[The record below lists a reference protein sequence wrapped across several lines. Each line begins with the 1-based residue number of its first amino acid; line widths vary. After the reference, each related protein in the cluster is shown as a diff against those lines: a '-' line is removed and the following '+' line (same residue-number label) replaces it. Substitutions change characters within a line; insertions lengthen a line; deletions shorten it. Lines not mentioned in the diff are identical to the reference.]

1 MADTAQATA
10 EAGEGQNDTAEAENK
25 TEVQSAEF
33 SEAAGTADAGAG
45 GSIDI
50 LLDMNIPVTVTIGK
64 TQMPIRSLLRLGPGS
79 VVRLDKPIDE
89 PAELYLKDSKFA
101 TGAIVV
107 LDGQF
112 AVRIEQIL
120 SSAVRKDSQGE
131 PKAEQKQN

>member
-10 EAGEGQNDTAEAENK
+10 EATAEVSEQQNAPAEGEQK

-33 SEAAGTADAGAG
+33 PEAAEPADAAAS

-50 LLDMNIPVTVTIGK
+50 LLDMSIPVTVTIGK

-79 VVRLDKPIDE
+79 VVRLDKAIDE

-101 TGAIVV
+101 TGTIVV
-107 LDGQF
+107 VDGTF

-120 SSAVRKDSQGE
+120 GSAE
-131 PKAEQKQN
+131 PKAEQNQN

>member
-10 EAGEGQNDTAEAENK
+10 EATEGQNDKAQAEQK

-33 SEAAGTADAGAG
+33 SEAAETASAGAG

-64 TQMPIRSLLRLGPGS
+64 TQMPIRRLLRLGPGS

-107 LDGQF
+107 VDGTF

-120 SSAVRKDSQGE
+120 GSTE
-131 PKAEQKQN
+131 PKAEQNEN

>member
-10 EAGEGQNDTAEAENK
+10 EAPEGQNDTAQAEK
-25 TEVQSAEF
+25 KAEVQSAEF
-33 SEAAGTADAGAG
+33 SEAAETAAAGAG

-50 LLDMNIPVTVTIGK
+50 LLDMSIPVTVTIGK

-79 VVRLDKPIDE
+79 VVQLDKPIDE

-107 LDGQF
+107 LDGKF

-120 SSAVRKDSQGE
+120 GSAE
-131 PKAEQKQN
+131 PKAEQNQN